1 MRLTYTSGPLSFAI
15 ALEDPDAASTYTAYF
30 AGTGEEDT
38 VDRSDLPNLQAYL
51 MYSSDAFTAQIV
63 GLVQD
68 DNTDDFDEGE
78 RVNHGGDLDWAIGGG
93 GTISISDGFQVTA
106 GAVVGDGTRA
116 YANNVSPVE
125 NDESFWAGSI
135 GVLAHLS
142 EDTRLELG
150 VGYEDYDEAGTALG
164 FGGGVYWDPVSQV
177 TLGAGATY
185 VERDRDDAEI
195 FFDDD
200 GDIDDDTLEVFF
212 GTWLRFP

>member
-1 MRLTYTSGPLSFAI
+1 
-15 ALEDPDAASTYTAYF
+15 
-30 AGTGEEDT
+30 
-38 VDRSDLPNLQAYL
+38 
-51 MYSSDAFTAQIV
+51 
-63 GLVQD
+63 
-68 DNTDDFDEGE
+68 
-78 RVNHGGDLDWAIGGG
+78 
-93 GTISISDGFQVTA
+93 
-106 GAVVGDGTRA
+106 VVGDGTRA